1 MDGSKR
7 KIRYN
12 EEMKFPF
19 ISLNGRIIPSKEGLV
34 SLDKTEIAYGFG
46 VYETIKVRNNVI
58 YFLPQH
64 IERLL
69 HSAKEINLSHVFTV
83 SKMQIAIEEL
93 VASTE
98 IDSCNIKIFLYGASE
113 KEKATLCVIPTA
125 PLYPDRKWYRDG
137 VSLISFQHERWKP
150 QAKTLNMLPSY
161 CMFKEAQ
168 KQGCY
173 DALLFDAQHNLREGT
188 RTNVYLIKD
197 KHIYSPQKKD
207 ILEGVT
213 LMTLEKAI
221 QSTDYTLTYTD
232 IPFRTIHEFDGMFLT
247 STSTKI
253 MPVKKI
259 DNKEYPFISEHI
271 KALINIYENKLEKSK
286 GDFSKL

>member
-1 MDGSKR
+1 
-7 KIRYN
+7 
-12 EEMKFPF
+12 MKFPS
-19 ISLNGRIIPSKEGLV
+19 ISLNGRIIPSEQGLV
-34 SLDKTEIAYGFG
+34 PLDKTEIAYGFG

-69 HSAKEINLSHVFTV
+69 HSAKEINLSHVFTITRI
-83 SKMQIAIEEL
+83 KTAIEEL
-93 VASTE
+93 VASIET
-98 IDSCNIKIFLYGASE
+98 DSCNIKILLYGASE
-113 KEKATLCVIPTA
+113 KEKATLCIIPTA

-137 VSLISFQHERWKP
+137 VSLMSFQHERWKP

-168 KQGCY
+168 QQGCY
-173 DALLFDAQHNLREGT
+173 DALLFDNQHNLREGT

-197 KHIYSPQKKD
+197 RHIYSPQKKD

-213 LMTLEKAI
+213 LMSLEKVL
-221 QSTDYTLTYTD
+221 QSTEYTLTYRD
-232 IPFRTIHEFDGMFLT
+232 IPFTSIHEYDGMFLT

-259 DNKEYPFISEHI
+259 DNKEYPSISDHI
-271 KALINIYENKLEKSK
+271 KALITIYEDKLEKSQ